1 MTDAKLH
8 FILRRTFNGKEGGFQ
23 RKRKEQIERE
33 RKGESEREREEK
45 ESEI

>member
-23 RKRKEQIERE
+23 RKRKIERE
-33 RKGESEREREEK
+33 RKGESEREEK
-45 ESEI
+45 ESER